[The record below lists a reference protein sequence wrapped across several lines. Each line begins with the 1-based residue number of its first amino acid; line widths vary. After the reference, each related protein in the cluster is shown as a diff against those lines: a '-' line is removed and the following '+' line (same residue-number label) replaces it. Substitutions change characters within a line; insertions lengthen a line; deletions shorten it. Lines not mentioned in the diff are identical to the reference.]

1 MLMNNLFLALAFV
14 VTVIGPVFI
23 LMRSQGAKGN

>member
-1 MLMNNLFLALAFV
+1 MLINDLSLALAFV

-23 LMRSQGAKGN
+23 LMRGHAAKD